1 MTLHRIACC
10 AALALGL
17 TQMAAPASA
26 CEGTDCAPAAAA
38 KPSKPLQL
46 GKFMRPGGGKSAAVH
61 AAKAPAKVT
70 KPSVHVAK
78 VAKKTAAP
86 SIPLPPAPPVSESLA
101 AEAASAFA
109 SLPAT
114 DVRVVDSSELNEI
127 DLAAGPA
134 LPETNG
140 AGQSIQDA
148 VQATETTAST
158 VAGLKSEDLQR
169 SGEKLRMAALESA
182 PSALPESPARAART
196 SLPWIE
202 RFWSAMQNTFVALAA
217 GWHYLF
223 G

>member
-1 MTLHRIACC
+1 
-10 AALALGL
+10 
-17 TQMAAPASA
+17 
-26 CEGTDCAPAAAA
+26 
-38 KPSKPLQL
+38 
-46 GKFMRPGGGKSAAVH
+46 MRPGSGKSAAVH
-61 AAKAPAKVT
+61 TAKAPAHAAKVT

-78 VAKKTAAP
+78 LTKNVGAP

-101 AEAASAFA
+101 ADAASAFA
-109 SLPAT
+109 ALPAA

-140 AGQSIQDA
+140 AGPGAQDPA
-148 VQATETTAST
+148 QAADAMASDTTAST
-158 VAGLKSEDLQR
+158 KVAELKSEDLQR
-169 SGEKLRMAALESA
+169 SAEKLRLAALDST
-182 PSALPESPARAART
+182 PSVLPESPARAART

-202 RFWSAMQNTFVALAA
+202 RFWSAMQTTFVALTA